1 MVEEDLGLSVL
12 RDMLSMVIE
21 ADRRTEGRPYLSVV
35 LSFARNCAEDIAGI
49 LPRKQRLI
57 LRKYSIEPPNTQVH
71 VLVYCTRTSTHI
83 DMYVVYTTEP
93 L

>member
-1 MVEEDLGLSVL
+1 MEEDVGLSLL

-21 ADRRTEGRPYLSVV
+21 ADRRAEGRPYLSVV

-57 LRKYSIEPPNTQVH
+57 LSKYSIEPPSAQVH
-71 VLVYCTRTSTHI
+71 VLVYCTRTSTC
-83 DMYVVYTTEP
+83 MYMYLVYTAEP